1 MIRRIAVTLGAGVAV
16 LTASANHAPTSEAG
30 RLMSLSTE
38 AGKYA
43 PMHVAAA
50 KEVPS
55 RSGYIVASS

>member
-16 LTASANHAPTSEAG
+16 LTASATHMPTSEAG

-38 AGKYA
+38 AGNHST
-43 PMHVAAA
+43 MHVAA
-50 KEVPS
+50 KHEEPG

>member
-16 LTASANHAPTSEAG
+16 LTTSANHMPTSECG

-38 AGKYA
+38 AGSHGT
-43 PMHVAAA
+43 MTVAA
-50 KEVPS
+50 KNEEPG

>member
-16 LTASANHAPTSEAG
+16 LTASANHMPTSEPG

-38 AGKYA
+38 AGSHGT
-43 PMHVAAA
+43 MNLAA
-50 KEVPS
+50 KNEEPS

>member
-16 LTASANHAPTSEAG
+16 LTASANAPTSEAG

-38 AGKYA
+38 AGTHA
-43 PMHVAAA
+43 TMHVAAA

>member
-16 LTASANHAPTSEAG
+16 LTASANQMPTSEPG

-38 AGKYA
+38 AGNHVT
-43 PMHVAAA
+43 MNVAARN
-50 KEVPS
+50 EEPS

>member
-16 LTASANHAPTSEAG
+16 LTASANHMPTSESG

-38 AGKYA
+38 AGRHA
-43 PMHVAAA
+43 TVNVAA
-50 KEVPS
+50 KQEPN